1 MEKFQDIQYAII
13 ACIVLGIIIW
23 QIYSFIQNRRQIKRL
38 RNIYPDQN
46 SIRIYTGERGYV
58 SIANENS
65 SDDFQQTLNDIN
77 SYLSK
82 NRNKSIDYHI
92 IKEIVNRN
100 ADETEEEVDTMLSAP
115 LYLGL
120 MATIAGVAIG
130 VVFFAWKD
138 LGNLLTGDIQIDG
151 IKTLL
156 TDIGI
161 AMIASFLGILFTKL
175 STSKFKDAKA
185 VMSKKKNKFLTWI
198 QTELM
203 PNLTDDL
210 TGALIKM
217 TQDLNSFNS
226 TFADN
231 TKELKE
237 TLSMVSDNYQEQTKV
252 LEAIK
257 NLRINKIATANI
269 EVYDKLHGC
278 TEEIGYLADCLK
290 NSEQYLREVA
300 TLNLQLGEIEKRTRS
315 FEELGTYFKEEMQF
329 VNDRQGMMRQSI
341 SSLDSVMQEALSNLG
356 DSVGA
361 NTNILIETFQKQNQN
376 LSIWFEEQQK
386 MLSDTLVQLRDS
398 ISQKVLEFGNP
409 IIDFKDIFSE
419 ITRKANQGIE
429 TIATTFEQQNAAIA
443 QMLQNQKDTLEA
455 ELVEQRAILQQKMST
470 LHEQQPVLTNMV
482 EAIEKVNT
490 CLNAQNKELEN
501 QSMMIQQIMNKESF
515 DSSES
520 DNKVNRWL
528 NIAMVCGVCGTF
540 ILLLIFLII
549 KLFG

>member
-1 MEKFQDIQYAII
+1 MEFQYIQYVIVAF
-13 ACIVLGIIIW
+13 IVLLIVGW
-23 QIYSFIQNRRQIKRL
+23 QVYSFMQNCRQIKRL
-38 RNIYPDQN
+38 KSIYPDQN
-46 SIRIYTGERGYV
+46 NTQIHTGERGFILIV
-58 SIANENS
+58 NDNS

-82 NRNKSIDYHI
+82 NRNKSADYHI

-100 ADETEEEVDTMLSAP
+100 VDETEEEVDTMLSAP

-138 LGNLLTGDIQIDG
+138 LDALLTGENIQIDG

-161 AMIASFLGILFTKL
+161 AMIASFLGVLFTKL
-175 STSKFKDAKA
+175 STSQFKNAKA
-185 VMSKKKNKFLTWI
+185 VMSKKKNTFLTWI

-231 TKELKE
+231 TKELRE
-237 TLSMVSDNYQEQTKV
+237 TLSMVSDNYKEQTKV

-257 NLRINKIATANI
+257 NLRINNIATANI

-278 TEEIGYLADCLK
+278 TEEIGHLADCLK
-290 NSEQYLREVA
+290 SSEQYLHEVA
-300 TLNLQLGEIEKRTRS
+300 TLNQQLGEIEKRTCS
-315 FEELGTYFKEEMQF
+315 FEELGAYFKEEMQF

-361 NTNILIETFQKQNQN
+361 NTQTLIETFQKQNQN

-398 ISQKVLEFGNP
+398 ISQKVLEFSSP
-409 IIDFKDIFSE
+409 IVDFKDMFSE
-419 ITRKANQGIE
+419 ITQKANQGIE
-429 TIATTFEQQNAAIA
+429 TITTTFEQQNVAIA

-455 ELVEQRAILQQKMST
+455 ELVEQRAVLQQKMAT
-470 LHEQQPVLTNMV
+470 LHEQQPAFTNLV
-482 EAIEKVNT
+482 EAMEK
-490 CLNAQNKELEN
+490 LNAYLNVQNEELKN
-501 QSMMIQQIMNKESF
+501 QGMMIQQI
-515 DSSES
+515 
-520 DNKVNRWL
+520 VNRESSGSPDSNNNYWL
-528 NIAMVCGVCGTF
+528 KIAMVCGVCGSF
-540 ILLLIFLII
+540 VLLLIFLII
-549 KLFG
+549 KLLG